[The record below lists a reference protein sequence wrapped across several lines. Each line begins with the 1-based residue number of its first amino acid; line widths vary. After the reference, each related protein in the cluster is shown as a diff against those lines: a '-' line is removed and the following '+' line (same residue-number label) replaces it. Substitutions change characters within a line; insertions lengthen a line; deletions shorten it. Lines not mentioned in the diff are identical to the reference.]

1 MTGRDFRQHFGH
13 GGAGILGALRIV
25 ANLDFRRVAEIA
37 RVRWRGWNESD
48 LASLGRKLDD
58 PLCYSGGI
66 VKITAREYRAW
77 AEFNRRVTA
86 SDARALQSPLLAWVE
101 GRGLYPV
108 IRVHH
113 DPATYPAP

>member
-1 MTGRDFRQHFGH
+1 MTGWDFRHHFGH

-48 LASLGRKLDD
+48 LSSLGRKLDD

-86 SDARALQSPLLAWVE
+86 GSERPLQAPLLAWVE
-101 GRGLYPV
+101 GRGLQPM
-108 IRVHH
+108 IRVQHG
-113 DPATYPAP
+113 PAARPAP

>member
-25 ANLDFRRVAEIA
+25 ANLDFRRVADIA
-37 RVRWRGWNESD
+37 RVRCRGWNESD
-48 LASLGRKLDD
+48 LSSLGRKLDD

-66 VKITAREYRAW
+66 VKITTREYRAW
-77 AEFNRRVTA
+77 AEFNRRITA
-86 SDARALQSPLLAWVE
+86 GSERPLQSPLLAWVE
-101 GRGLYPV
+101 DRGLYPV

-113 DPATYPAP
+113 DPAARPAP

>member
-1 MTGRDFRQHFGH
+1 M
-13 GGAGILGALRIV
+13 GALRIV

-77 AEFNRRVTA
+77 AEFNRRITA
-86 SDARALQSPLLAWVE
+86 GSERPLQSPLLAWVE
-101 GRGLYPV
+101 DRGLYPV

-113 DPATYPAP
+113 DPAARPAP